1 MEAFF
6 FVHNDQE
13 TMSDSSTF
21 IGIDVSKDFL
31 DLASNDGTTQR
42 IPYDDASISALA
54 VELAVRDVALIV
66 LEATGGYESPLA
78 AALSGAGLPVAVVNP
93 RQVRDFAR
101 ATGRLAKTDRIDA
114 EVLARYA
121 QQIMPEVRPLPDAE
135 QQALMALVVRRR
147 QLSSMLV
154 AEKNRLR
161 RAPAAVRADVEAHIA
176 FLEGRMREAERTMQK
191 TIEGS
196 ALWHDRQQLLCSVPG
211 IGHVLSYALL
221 AQLPELGHLN
231 AKEIA
236 KLAGLAPLACDSGLM
251 RGRRAIWGGRMRV
264 RNALYMAALVGVQHN
279 PILKAHYRQLIGRGK
294 AKKVALIACA
304 RKLLTHLNAMIR
316 DGQQWSP
323 KIALAA

>member
-1 MEAFF
+1 
-6 FVHNDQE
+6 
-13 TMSDSSTF
+13 MSNSAIF
-21 IGIDVSKDFL
+21 LGIDVSKDFL
-31 DLASNDGTTQR
+31 DLASSDGTTQR
-42 IPYDDASISALA
+42 IAYDDASISALA
-54 VELAVRDVALIV
+54 AELAVRDVALIV

-147 QLSSMLV
+147 QLTEMLV

-161 RAPAAVRADVEAHIA
+161 RAPATVRADVEAHIA
-176 FLEGRMREAERTMQK
+176 FLEGRLREVKHTMQK
-191 TIEGS
+191 AIEGS

-221 AQLPELGHLN
+221 AELPELGRASMRKRSPSLPGLHRWPATAGSCGVAARSGEDACTCAMRSTWQHLSACSTIQPSKHITGSSSAA
-231 AKEIA
+231 AKPRRSPSSH
-236 KLAGLAPLACDSGLM
+236 APENC
-251 RGRRAIWGGRMRV
+251 
-264 RNALYMAALVGVQHN
+264 
-279 PILKAHYRQLIGRGK
+279 
-294 AKKVALIACA
+294 
-304 RKLLTHLNAMIR
+304 
-316 DGQQWSP
+316 
-323 KIALAA
+323 